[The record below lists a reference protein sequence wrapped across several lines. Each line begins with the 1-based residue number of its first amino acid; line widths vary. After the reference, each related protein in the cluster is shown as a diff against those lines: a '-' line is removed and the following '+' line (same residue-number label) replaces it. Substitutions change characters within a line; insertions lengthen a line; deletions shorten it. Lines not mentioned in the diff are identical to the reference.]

1 VYWKFYSGRIP
12 DVTIPRLDWNA
23 EHVEE
28 EEISRDRKI

>member
-23 EHVEE
+23 DHVE